1 MKTTILRMLMGAVL
15 VSGLSFA
22 GGGKHGARMAQELG
36 LNPDQQTQMK
46 LIMQE
51 RKTAMQ
57 DARKNNATKAEL
69 KALRKTSHDR
79 VAAVL
84 TPEQMTKFQ
93 ASAKHRKGKHKPK
106 A

>member
-1 MKTTILRMLMGAVL
+1 MKKTILRMLMGAVL

-22 GGGKHGARMAQELG
+22 SGGKHANRMAQELG
-36 LNPDQQTQMK
+36 LNPDQQAQMK
-46 LIMQE
+46 SILQD

-57 DARKNNATKAEL
+57 EARKNNATKAEL
-69 KALRKTSHDR
+69 KALRNTSHER
-79 VAAVL
+79 IAGVL

-93 ASAKHRKGKHKPK
+93 ASAKHHKGKRKPK

>member
-1 MKTTILRMLMGAVL
+1 MKKTILQMLMGAVL

-22 GGGKHGARMAQELG
+22 AGGKHANRMAQELG
-36 LNPDQQTQMK
+36 LNPDQQTQMQSIMHEQK
-46 LIMQE
+46 SAMQE
-51 RKTAMQ
+51 
-57 DARKNNATKAEL
+57 ARKNNATKAEL

-79 VAAVL
+79 IAAVL

>member
-1 MKTTILRMLMGAVL
+1 MEKTILRMLMGAVL

-22 GGGKHGARMAQELG
+22 GGGKQGARMAQELG
-36 LNPDQQTQMK
+36 LNPDQQAQMK
-46 LIMQE
+46 SIMHD

-57 DARKNNATKAEL
+57 EARKNNATKAEL
-69 KALRKTSHDR
+69 KALRTTSHER

-84 TPEQMTKFQ
+84 TPEQLTKFD
-93 ASAKHRKGKHKPK
+93 ASAKHRKGHHKPK